1 MSNNRGFLLA
11 ESLVVSTF
19 VLTVLIF
26 LFVQFQNLMTS
37 FKNSY
42 NYNNVESIY
51 DLGAMESYLL
61 NAQDENNT
69 LKNQLNGKMYL
80 IIYEEENENGMCN
93 DNLSLKAEN
102 RSFCEKIA
110 DATRLKKLIYT
121 DSDIDIIKD
130 YLNKNEDSNID
141 ESMKDFINKIKTVK
155 IDGKGRL
162 IGEFNDGTFATIAI
176 DNTKK
181 EV

>member
-69 LKNQLNGKMYL
+69 LRNQLNGKMYL
-80 IIYEEENENGMCN
+80 IIYEEEKESGTCN